1 MTATADLRHPVSLL
15 VEALVA
21 ALLADDAPTKA
32 LCGSRVYLLPD
43 DTVLPEEALPPFY
56 GLVVRDGRVPIE
68 SADDQEWV
76 WPIEIGAYQVL
87 EAPTLAARVTGLA
100 PFSPGSRAGLL
111 DLVWAANRTIRG
123 RGLGAKYG
131 RFRLVGESATGVVI
145 SGDSSE
151 ASVLVRRALK
161 FEFEVG
167 VAFTP
172 LT

>member
-1 MTATADLRHPVSLL
+1 MTAAADLRHPVALL
-15 VEALVA
+15 VDALVA
-21 ALLADDAPTKA
+21 ALQDDAAPTK
-32 LCGSRVYLLPD
+32 GFSPRVYILPD

-56 GLVVRDGRVPIE
+56 GIIVRDGKVDQE
-68 SADDQEWV
+68 SSDDQEWV

-100 PFSPGSRAGLL
+100 PFAPGARAGLL

-123 RGLGAKYG
+123 RGLGKKYG
-131 RFRLVGESATGVVI
+131 RFRLVGETATGVVI
-145 SGDSSE
+145 SGDGNE

-161 FEFEVG
+161 FEFDVG
-167 VAFTP
+167 VSFTP